1 MEYNMKQ
8 EKGNGR
14 TPASSLKLPV
24 YAAFSYSV
32 RGLKIQY
39 AAGEGEWADACFVD
53 SDEGHV
59 LQDLSWQ

>member
-1 MEYNMKQ
+1 MQQ

-14 TPASSLKLPV
+14 APASSLKLLV
-24 YAAFSYSV
+24 YAALSYSA

-53 SDEGHV
+53 TDEGRE